1 MQRGWRSTGTK
12 AVNKAPS
19 PLAAA
24 DLGAAAM
31 GPECQVAVGRKTA
44 AMVDPSR
51 NRNQVR
57 GEFILPPPCGWAAAE
72 SAYRWPQIRR
82 CKWRERRSP
91 PRKPC
96 DAHELCP
103 PPPKLQPPARR
114 NFRKKSGQRCRARVP

>member
-31 GPECQVAVGRKTA
+31 GPECQVAVARRNTA
-44 AMVDPSR
+44 AMVEPST

-57 GEFILPPPCGWAAAE
+57 AELILPPPCGWAAAE
-72 SAYRWPQIRR
+72 FAYRWRKIRR
-82 CKWRERRSP
+82 CKWRERRRARP
-91 PRKPC
+91 VPRFRRFFQ
-96 DAHELCP
+96 CP
-103 PPPKLQPPARR
+103 PPDKFRPPG
-114 NFRKKSGQRCRARVP
+114 F

>member
-31 GPECQVAVGRKTA
+31 GPECQVAVARKKTA
-44 AMVDPSR
+44 AMVEPSR

-57 GEFILPPPCGWAAAE
+57 GELIRPPPCGWAAAE
-72 SAYRWPQIRR
+72 SAYRLPQIRR
-82 CKWRERRSP
+82 CKWRERRKARPVHRFRRIFPRSP
-91 PRKPC
+91 PDKFR
-96 DAHELCP
+96 P
-103 PPPKLQPPARR
+103 PGFHSCAPPE
-114 NFRKKSGQRCRARVP
+114 NCGS